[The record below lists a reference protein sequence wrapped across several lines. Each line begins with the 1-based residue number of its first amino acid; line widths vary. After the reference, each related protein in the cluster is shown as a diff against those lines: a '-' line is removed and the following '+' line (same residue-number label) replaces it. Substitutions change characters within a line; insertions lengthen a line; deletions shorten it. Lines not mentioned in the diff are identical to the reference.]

1 MYWYLTIPLNYH
13 VDKFPRNHINIMK
26 YRYKTAQFTWWYY
39 LFKPMVISKS
49 KSQLN
54 ICWEKIKL
62 YIGNYP
68 GQQLK
73 QYHHKWH
80 HNVPIHTKHEHK
92 PTEKWQV
99 NKYFHK
105 TLTSSLSI
113 IWTKLMIWT
122 SIYNFMQ
129 IQWIINIKLIKYIIV
144 IYAIT

>member
-1 MYWYLTIPLNYH
+1 MW
-13 VDKFPRNHINIMK
+13 INFKEIIWTLWK

-113 IWTKLMIWT
+113 IWTKLVSLWFELPFTILCKFSESST
-122 SIYNFMQ
+122 SN
-129 IQWIINIKLIKYIIV
+129 
-144 IYAIT
+144 